1 LHSADKIS
9 DSIKKKLMAAF
20 EERAINAIASFYFYY
35 SLEVKQ
41 G

>member
-1 LHSADKIS
+1 LRSADKIS
-9 DSIKKKLMAAF
+9 DIIKKNLMAAF
-20 EERAINAIASFYFYY
+20 EEHAINAIASFYFYH